1 MRRWVDLH
9 VREKS
14 PKLLCAEA
22 LTERTSSPSSISAVY
37 EYAMPSSERRSAH
50 ARSTRCCRDL
60 VRFRRKRA
68 TAMTLST
75 CTSQHGTARHGT
87 ARHGTAWA
95 RGSEG
100 KGRAT
105 ACTCQRCQ
113 LAPVHRKAQ
122 LKKRRGGRAVSE

>member
-1 MRRWVDLH
+1 MRGWVDLH

-87 ARHGTAWA
+87 AQHG
-95 RGSEG
+95 RGEA
-100 KGRAT
+100 KGREER
-105 ACTCQRCQ
+105 QR
-113 LAPVHRKAQ
+113 AHAS
-122 LKKRRGGRAVSE
+122 GVS

>member
-1 MRRWVDLH
+1 MRGWVDLH

-75 CTSQHGTARHGT
+75 CTSQHGTARHSMG
-87 ARHGTAWA
+87 
-95 RGSEG
+95 EG
-100 KGRAT
+100 KRREGKSDS
-105 ACTCQRCQ
+105 
-113 LAPVHRKAQ
+113 VHMP
-122 LKKRRGGRAVSE
+122 AVSASARPQKGAFEEAARWKSGQ

>member
-1 MRRWVDLH
+1 MRGDGMDLH

-75 CTSQHGTARHGT
+75 YTSQHGTAQHSMG
-87 ARHGTAWA
+87 
-95 RGSEG
+95 EG
-100 KGRAT
+100 KGREGKSDS
-105 ACTCQRCQ
+105 
-113 LAPVHRKAQ
+113 VHMP
-122 LKKRRGGRAVSE
+122 AVSASARPLDTERRI